1 MNNVTGVFDCKFI
14 QICFRYSEA
23 RHYQAYELLMLE
35 RRIQLPV
42 FLLWS
47 QFLAIYQAIYEA
59 DRSTLDG
66 SLPENAPPP

>member
-1 MNNVTGVFDCKFI
+1 MNNIIGVFICKFI
-14 QICFRYSEA
+14 QICFQFAEA
-23 RHYQAYELLMLE
+23 YHYQAKELLMSE